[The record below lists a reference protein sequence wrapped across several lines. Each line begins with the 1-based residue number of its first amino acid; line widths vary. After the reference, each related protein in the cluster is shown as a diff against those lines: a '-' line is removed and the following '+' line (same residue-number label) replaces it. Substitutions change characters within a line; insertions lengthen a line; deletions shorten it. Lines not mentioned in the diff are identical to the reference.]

1 MFFNVIIL
9 LNFSHRAFCLVLW
22 KLKLNSLIN
31 SLSKYK
37 GNHLLLVILP
47 SRLKMDSQKVYIS
60 IGSNKGDKFKNL
72 QAAVDAIHLKVGTVK
87 IISKIFKT
95 PALGFDGDDFFN
107 ACLLV
112 DSYLKPSKILK
123 ELLLIETDLGRVRT
137 KKEGYESRVIDLD
150 ILFIDEVIIDTK
162 SLKVPHP
169 ELHNRRFVLEP
180 LYNIASKVKHP
191 VLEKEISVLLTECK
205 DESVL
210 EPINIWLKNPSKQY
224 DFSKYNYIAIEGNIG
239 AGKTSLV
246 TKIAQDYNAKLILE
260 RFADNPF
267 LPKFYKD
274 AQRYAFTL
282 EMSFLADRYQQINDD
297 LSQLDLFKDFIVS
310 DYDIFKSL
318 IFSKITLNQDEF
330 KLYRKLF
337 YLMYKDIAKPE
348 LYVYLYQNT
357 ERLKANIKKRGRK
370 YEQNIDSEY
379 LDKINS
385 GYLDFLK
392 NQTELNVK
400 IIDISDRDFVK
411 NREDYLYVLDAIC
424 K

>member
-1 MFFNVIIL
+1 MEL
-9 LNFSHRAFCLVLW
+9 
-22 KLKLNSLIN
+22 
-31 SLSKYK
+31 
-37 GNHLLLVILP
+37 
-47 SRLKMDSQKVYIS
+47 QKVYIS

-72 QAAVDAIHLKVGTVK
+72 QAAVDAVHLKVGTIK
-87 IISKIFKT
+87 TISKVFKT
-95 PALGFDGDDFFN
+95 PALGFEGDDFFN

-112 DSYLKPSKILK
+112 ESYLKPGKILK
-123 ELLLIETDLGRVRT
+123 ELLAIETSLGRVRSNA
-137 KKEGYESRVIDLD
+137 EGYQSRTIDLD
-150 ILFIDEVIIDTK
+150 ILFIDEEIIDTK
-162 SLKVPHP
+162 TLQVPHP
-169 ELHNRRFVLEP
+169 ELHNRKFVLEP
-180 LYNIASKVKHP
+180 LHYIASKFKHP
-191 VLEKEISVLLTECK
+191 ILGKEISVLLQECK

-210 EPINIWLKNPSKQY
+210 EPVSIWLKNTSKLH

-239 AGKTSLV
+239 AGKTSLA
-246 TKIAQDYNAKLILE
+246 TKIAQNFNAKFILE

-267 LPKFYKD
+267 LPKFYQD

-282 EMSFLADRYQQINDD
+282 EMSFLADRYQQISDD

-357 ERLKANIKKRGRK
+357 ERLQENIKKRGRK
-370 YEQNIDSEY
+370 YEQNIDNEY
-379 LDKINS
+379 LEKINS

-400 IIDISDRDFVK
+400 IIDISNRDFIK
-411 NREDYLYVLDAIC
+411 NREDYLFVLDAIC
-424 K
+424 AHDPKVPAK